1 MKKVIV
7 VLAAL
12 ALSGFAFGAD
22 EQAQVQERVQRAGTV
37 FNEIMTAPDNSIPG
51 NVLEHAKC
59 VAIVP
64 SMVSA
69 GFMVGGKHG
78 RGVATCRTGNGWSAP
93 AFFDVTGGSYGLQI
107 GAQKTD
113 LVMLIMNEKGMEHL
127 LASKFELGGE
137 AGVAAGPV
145 GRQGTAATDWKMNA
159 EVLTYSRSKGVF
171 AGVDL
176 SGASIKQDED
186 ATKAFYGKDVTFK
199 DALTG
204 HVPPPAA
211 AREFLSQIRTAT
223 SGGSTAATAH

>member
-1 MKKVIV
+1 VI
-7 VLAAL
+7 LAAL
-12 ALSGFAFGAD
+12 ALNGLAVAAND
-22 EQAQVQERVQRAGTV
+22 QAEVKERVQRAGTV
-37 FNEIMTAPDNSIPG
+37 FNEIMSAPDNSIPG
-51 NVLEHAKC
+51 NVLERAKC

-69 GFMVGGKHG
+69 GFVVGGKHG

-113 LVMLIMNEKGMEHL
+113 LVMLIMNEKGMQHL

-186 ATKAFYGKDVTFK
+186 ATKAFYGSNVSFK

-204 HVPPPAA
+204 QVPPPAA
-211 AREFLSQIRTAT
+211 AREFLAQIRTAT
-223 SGGSTAATAH
+223 AGNVSAAAH

>member
-1 MKKVIV
+1 MRKLSV
-7 VLAAL
+7 VAMAL
-12 ALSGFAFGAD
+12 ALCGFAFAAD

-37 FNEIMTAPDNSIPG
+37 FNEIMSAPDNSIPG
-51 NVLEHAKC
+51 NVLEKAKC
-59 VAIVP
+59 IAIVP

-78 RGVATCRTGNGWSAP
+78 RGVATCRTSSGWSAP

-127 LASKFELGGE
+127 LSSKFELGGE

-186 ATKAFYGKDVTFK
+186 ATKAFYGQNVSFK

-204 HVPPPAA
+204 QVPPPAG
-211 AREFLSQIRTAT
+211 ARDFLAQIKTAT
-223 SGGSTAATAH
+223 AGPASASAH

>member
-1 MKKVIV
+1 MKKYLI
-7 VLAAL
+7 AALTL
-12 ALSGFAFGAD
+12 ALSGFAFAAD
-22 EQAQVQERVQRAGTV
+22 EQAQVQERVDRAGTV
-37 FNEIMTAPDNSIPG
+37 LNEIMSAPDRGIPG
-51 NVLEHAKC
+51 DVLSSAKC
-59 VAIVP
+59 IAIVP

-113 LVMLIMNEKGMEHL
+113 LVMLIMNNNGMQHL
-127 LASKFELGGE
+127 LASKFQLGGE

-171 AGVDL
+171 AGIDL

-186 ATKAFYGKDVTFK
+186 ATRAFYGKDVTFR

-204 HVPPPAA
+204 QVPPPQA
-211 AREFLSQIRTAT
+211 ARAFLSQIQTAT
-223 SGGSTAATAH
+223 SGQASAAAH

>member
-1 MKKVIV
+1 MKKLLV
-7 VLAAL
+7 AAL
-12 ALSGFAFGAD
+12 TLAMSGFAVAAD
-22 EQAQVQERVQRAGTV
+22 EQAQVQERIDRSGTV
-37 FNEIMTAPDNSIPG
+37 LNEIMSAPDKGIPG
-51 NVLEHAKC
+51 DVLEHAKC
-59 VAIVP
+59 IAIVP

-113 LVMLIMNEKGMEHL
+113 LVMLIMNDKGMQHL

-145 GRQGTAATDWKMNA
+145 GRQGTAQTDWKMNA

-176 SGASIKQDED
+176 SGASIKQDND
-186 ATKAFYGKDVTFK
+186 ATKAFYGKDVTFR
-199 DALTG
+199 DALMGT
-204 HVPPPAA
+204 VPAPPAA
-211 AREFLSQIRTAT
+211 SAFLTQIKAAT
-223 SGGSTAATAH
+223 SGAASAAAH